1 MSEIPGNDD
10 RQLVPEVRVDAS
22 NLRGLAH
29 PLRLR
34 VLGLLRRNGPAT
46 ATQLAAQL
54 GESSGSLSY
63 HLRQLETYGFVTDD
77 ERESTGRER
86 WWRAVHRSTRF
97 DSTDATP
104 EERLAGTEFLGLV
117 GRVQGARLQRFADR
131 WDTLEEEVGV
141 AYSDAATMSDWIVR
155 LRPERLQEMN
165 RAVAA
170 VIESYRDAP
179 DTGDDVVPASAL
191 YAVLPGRNT

>member
-1 MSEIPGNDD
+1 MDTPQQPDD
-10 RQLVPEVRVDAS
+10 GALVPEVRVDAS

-77 ERESTGRER
+77 ERENTGRER

-97 DSTDATP
+97 DNTDATP
-104 EERLAGTEFLGLV
+104 EEKLVGNEFLGVV
-117 GRVQGARLQRFADR
+117 GRVQGARLSRFADR
-131 WDTLEEEVGV
+131 WDTLEEEVG
-141 AYSDAATMSDWIVR
+141 ADYADAATMSDWIVR
-155 LRPERLQEMN
+155 LRPERLQELS
-165 RAVAA
+165 RAIEALV
-170 VIESYRDAP
+170 ESYRDAP
-179 DTGDDVVPASAL
+179 DTGDDVVPVSTLFAL
-191 YAVLPGRNT
+191 LPGRNT

>member
-1 MSEIPGNDD
+1 MDESQQLDD
-10 RQLVPEVRVDAS
+10 RTLIPEVRVDAT

-46 ATQLAAQL
+46 ATRLAAQL

-77 ERESTGRER
+77 ERPAAGRER

-97 DSTDATP
+97 DNTDATP
-104 EERLAGTEFLGLV
+104 EERLVGNEFLGVV

-131 WDTLEEEVGV
+131 WDTLEDEVG
-141 AYSDAATMSDWIVR
+141 AEYADAATMSDWILR
-155 LRPERLQEMN
+155 LRPARLQEMS
-165 RAVAA
+165 RA
-170 VIESYRDAP
+170 IEALVETYRDAP
-179 DTGDDVVPASAL
+179 DTGDDVIPVSTLFAL
-191 YAVLPGRNT
+191 LPGRNT